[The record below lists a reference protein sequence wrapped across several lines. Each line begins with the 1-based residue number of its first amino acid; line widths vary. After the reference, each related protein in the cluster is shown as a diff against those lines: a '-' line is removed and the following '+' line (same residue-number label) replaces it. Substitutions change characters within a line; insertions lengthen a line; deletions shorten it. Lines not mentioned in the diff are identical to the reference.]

1 MGSFERY
8 DANVVKKL
16 MLEFEKEKIK
26 TDRIIKVKKIWKSK
40 KDTTEPI

>member
-1 MGSFERY
+1 MGSFRY

-16 MLEFEKEKIK
+16 MIEFEREKIK
-26 TDRIIKVKKIWKSK
+26 TDRIIKVKKIWKNK

>member
-1 MGSFERY
+1 MENHERY
-8 DANVVKKL
+8 DANTVRKI

-40 KDTTEPI
+40 KDTTELI

>member
-1 MGSFERY
+1 MEPIERY
-8 DANVVKKL
+8 DSNVVKKL

-40 KDTTEPI
+40 KDII

>member
-1 MGSFERY
+1 MEDYERY
-8 DANVVKKL
+8 DANTVRKI

-40 KDTTEPI
+40 KDTTELI